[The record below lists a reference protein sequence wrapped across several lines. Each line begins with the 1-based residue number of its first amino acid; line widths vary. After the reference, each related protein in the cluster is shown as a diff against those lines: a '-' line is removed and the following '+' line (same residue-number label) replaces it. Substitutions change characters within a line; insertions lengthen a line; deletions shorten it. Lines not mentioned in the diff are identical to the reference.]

1 MKYIAYTITFL
12 ITLTI
17 NSKYCHS
24 ESTYYYRSWS
34 SSTTTRI
41 YSKPTNKK
49 YQCVKS
55 PTNAPCPLKSSDEEP
70 TIKKIGNGTNDNNCV
85 LYLREQR
92 GIRLPSKNLS
102 SFSSKVSIINSH
114 LPSTH
119 SVAIIKTPGK
129 NSGIGHLAEVVRFD
143 KINGKAMMLLYE
155 ANNPTRGYYERT
167 ITGDSL
173 EEIQKKANIVGY
185 YIEPDQIVEAQESY
199 KSHLF

>member
-1 MKYIAYTITFL
+1 MIEF
-12 ITLTI
+12 TI
-17 NSKYCHS
+17 NSKYCHA

-34 SSTTTRI
+34 SSTTTRT

-49 YQCVKS
+49 YQCVKQ

-70 TIKKIGNGTNDNNCV
+70 IIKKVGNGINDNNCV
-85 LYLREQR
+85 LFLRKQR

-102 SFSSKVSIINSH
+102 SLSSKVSIINSH
-114 LPSTH
+114 FPSTH

-129 NSGIGHLAEVVRFD
+129 NAGIGHLAEVLRFD
-143 KINGKAMMLLYE
+143 EVNGKATMLLYE

-167 ITGDSL
+167 ITGHSL

-185 YIEPDQIVEAQESY
+185 YIAPDHIVEAQESY